1 MQPGCWTLVESLCR
15 GGGGG
20 RGGIVFLFRHL
31 VLFQQRWNEFESAL
45 KPVRAIKRRLLYRSP
60 RRKGRGSIFNRAWF
74 LERDR
79 KRGFFFARLLPSL
92 IRFFVK
98 NWSERISRRKL
109 ILANC
114 GRSLGKIGGK
124 KNLEGEGL
132 SDFVATCRRN
142 YYLVVCSGNFWLRI
156 AWERKFN
163 RETN

>member
-15 GGGGG
+15 GGRG

-74 LERDR
+74 LEWDR

-98 NWSERISRRKL
+98 NWSERILRRKL
-109 ILANC
+109 ILTNC

-142 YYLVVCSGNFWLRI
+142 VLSRCAFRQFLATNCLRT
-156 AWERKFN
+156 KV
-163 RETN
+163 

>member
-15 GGGGG
+15 GGG
-20 RGGIVFLFRHL
+20 GGIVFLFRHL

-60 RRKGRGSIFNRAWF
+60 RRKGRGSIFNRVWF

-109 ILANC
+109 ILTNC

-132 SDFVATCRRN
+132 SDCCHLSSQLLSRCVFRQFLATNC
-142 YYLVVCSGNFWLRI
+142 LRT
-156 AWERKFN
+156 KV
-163 RETN
+163 